1 MKRTLIRIVLA
12 TAFVGAGWSLGRAQT
27 QVAEFEIAVDSP
39 RGDVKLTCSRGC
51 DWSREVSQGFV
62 SAITFQCQTDRCIGM
77 LNGHGRIMRGIPLR

>member
-51 DWSREVSQGFV
+51 DWSREVCPRDSSLRSRSSVKPIGA
-62 SAITFQCQTDRCIGM
+62 SAC
-77 LNGHGRIMRGIPLR
+77 